1 MRPLQASR
9 GGQVVSRQPALRLQ
23 NSGSDNVT
31 APGSPKETR
40 SKGLHITMKRNER
53 LALLTSQRALQAAV
67 QARDYAAVRRWLAG
81 GGDAKALWQ
90 GERWEDTYPMVLA
103 VEGNDVEMVHL
114 LAEAGMPLYHNALMA
129 QKRYGAVEPLTV
141 AALWRPGCHEAV
153 MAALDLG
160 AAIHSTTQDHM
171 PVLRLT
177 QLHER
182 ELDARSDALFQRIL
196 DAGVVDV
203 DAPWDDSLRILH
215 IICMGNNRYV
225 PELIRLS
232 RDVNTPDTSA
242 LRLTPLRTAVTSG
255 SDLAVRALLARGA
268 APSTPVS
275 KDKTLL
281 DQALHIKEF
290 KREKNL
296 SGQVDRI
303 IAMLETGRALPE
315 FTSLT

>member
-1 MRPLQASR
+1 
-9 GGQVVSRQPALRLQ
+9 
-23 NSGSDNVT
+23 
-31 APGSPKETR
+31 
-40 SKGLHITMKRNER
+40 MKRNER

-81 GGDAKALWQ
+81 GGDPKALWQ

-103 VEGNDVEMVHL
+103 VEGNDLEMVHL

-255 SDLAVRALLARGA
+255 SDLAVGALLARGA
-268 APSTPVS
+268 DPSTPVS

-303 IAMLETGRALPE
+303 IAMLETGVPCRSSHHSPE
-315 FTSLT
+315 QER

>member
-1 MRPLQASR
+1 
-9 GGQVVSRQPALRLQ
+9 
-23 NSGSDNVT
+23 
-31 APGSPKETR
+31 
-40 SKGLHITMKRNER
+40 
-53 LALLTSQRALQAAV
+53 
-67 QARDYAAVRRWLAG
+67 
-81 GGDAKALWQ
+81 
-90 GERWEDTYPMVLA
+90 
-103 VEGNDVEMVHL
+103 
-114 LAEAGMPLYHNALMA
+114 MA
-129 QKRYGAVEPLTV
+129 QKRYGAVEPLTM

-177 QLHER
+177 ELHER
-182 ELDARSDALFQRIL
+182 ELDASSDALFQRIL

-232 RDVNTPDTSA
+232 RDVNTPDASA

-255 SDLAVRALLARGA
+255 SDLAVGALLARGSD
-268 APSTPVS
+268 PSTAVS
-275 KDKTLL
+275 TDKTLL
-281 DQALHIKEF
+281 DLALHMKKF
-290 KREKNL
+290 RREKNL

-303 IAMLETGRALPE
+303 VTMLETGRALPE
-315 FTSLT
+315 FTSLA

>member
-1 MRPLQASR
+1 
-9 GGQVVSRQPALRLQ
+9 
-23 NSGSDNVT
+23 
-31 APGSPKETR
+31 
-40 SKGLHITMKRNER
+40 MKRNER

-67 QARDYAAVRRWLAG
+67 QARDYAAVRRWLAD
-81 GGDAKALWQ
+81 GGDVKALWQ

-103 VEGNDVEMVHL
+103 VEGNDLEMVHL

-177 QLHER
+177 DLHER
-182 ELDARSDALFQRIL
+182 ELDARSDTLFQRIL
-196 DAGVVDV
+196 NAGVVDV

-232 RDVNTPDTSA
+232 RDVHSPEASD
-242 LRLTPLRTAVTSG
+242 LRRTPLWTAVVAC
-255 SDLAVRALLARGA
+255 SDLAVGALLERGA
-268 APSTPVS
+268 DPCTPAS
-275 KDKTLL
+275 GNQSLL
-281 DQALHIKEF
+281 ELARDLREIK
-290 KREKNL
+290 KGKNL
-296 SGQVDRI
+296 HGQIDRI
-303 IAMLETGRALPE
+303 ITMLETGRAVPA
-315 FTSLT
+315 TAHSA

>member
-1 MRPLQASR
+1 
-9 GGQVVSRQPALRLQ
+9 
-23 NSGSDNVT
+23 
-31 APGSPKETR
+31 
-40 SKGLHITMKRNER
+40 MKRNER

-81 GGDAKALWQ
+81 GGDPKALWQ

-103 VEGNDVEMVHL
+103 VEGNDLEMVHL
-114 LAEAGMPLYHNALMA
+114 LAEAGMPLYHNALVA
-129 QKRYGAVEPLTV
+129 QKTYGAVEPLTV

-160 AAIHSTTQDHM
+160 AAIHSTTKDHM

-177 QLHER
+177 DLHER

-196 DAGVVDV
+196 NAGVVDV

-255 SDLAVRALLARGA
+255 SDLAVGALLARGA
-268 APSTPVS
+268 DPSTPVS

-281 DQALHIKEF
+281 DVARHTKEF

-303 IAMLETGRALPE
+303 ITMLETGRALPE
-315 FTSLT
+315 FTSLA

>member
-1 MRPLQASR
+1 
-9 GGQVVSRQPALRLQ
+9 
-23 NSGSDNVT
+23 
-31 APGSPKETR
+31 
-40 SKGLHITMKRNER
+40 MKRNER

-81 GGDAKALWQ
+81 GGDPKALWQ

-103 VEGNDVEMVHL
+103 VEGNDLEMVHL
-114 LAEAGMPLYHNALMA
+114 PAEAGMPLYHNALMA

-255 SDLAVRALLARGA
+255 SDLAVGALLARGA
-268 APSTPVS
+268 DPSTPVS

-315 FTSLT
+315 FTSLA